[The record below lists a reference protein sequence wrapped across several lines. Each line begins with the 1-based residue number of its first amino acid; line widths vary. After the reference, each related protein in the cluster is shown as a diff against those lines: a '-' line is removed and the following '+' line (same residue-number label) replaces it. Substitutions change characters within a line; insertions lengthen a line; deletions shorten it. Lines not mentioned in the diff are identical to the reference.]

1 MKTFRTLLLTILTAA
16 LLAPAVA
23 TPAAADAL
31 TPVVLFPAYHFNIL
45 EVWVL
50 GQTEFSECPAW
61 GTYEVW
67 FPNPSPS
74 ETFSQE
80 CQDKLMSLVVDPDTS
95 KPLAQR
101 FSNQPRVLVLK
112 KHYSRTESSPF
123 YEPLYAFLESHGWE
137 RNHNIRVAGYDARLT
152 PDMDWFVERTKLL
165 IEATYYSNGN
175 TPVHLV
181 GHSNGPLY
189 AQYLLTHTSQAWKD
203 KYIHG
208 FTPLAGNWAGQGLL
222 YTLYFTGLNLN
233 DFSFP
238 ADAASAAASAARYA
252 TQPSSYMS
260 TADPDFFTNQ
270 EIVLRDASTGTEYTP
285 MDALQLFADADLT
298 LAQELAPHYLG
309 FVEFEPPAFPNV
321 DVYAE
326 KGSGLPTAV
335 GIELPDLD
343 VGYVV
348 TGEEEFFIRD
358 GDANQEDLTNDAVEV
373 WQTMPCF
380 RVEITDNVGVDHFA
394 LASDAGVLDRL
405 LTNLG
410 RPRSVCPGHPG
421 SGFLGDAWDAKS
433 GDSPPDPDPPG
444 RPR

>member
-1 MKTFRTLLLTILTAA
+1 MIHTMKTLRNFL
-16 LLAPAVA
+16 PAVLA
-23 TPAAADAL
+23 AVLLVPAAPAAASQL
-31 TPVVLFPAYHFNIL
+31 TPVVIFPAYHFNIL
-45 EVWVL
+45 EVWAL
-50 GQTEFSECPAW
+50 GQTKFQECPAW
-61 GTYEVW
+61 GTFEVY
-67 FPNPSPS
+67 FPNPAPS
-74 ETFSQE
+74 EKFSQE

-95 KPLAQR
+95 KPLAKR
-101 FSNQPRVLVLK
+101 FSNQPRVLVLQ

-123 YEPLYAFLESHGWE
+123 YEPLYSFLESHGWE
-137 RNHNIRVAGYDARLT
+137 RNRNIRVAGYDGRLT
-152 PDMDWFVERTKLL
+152 PDMAWFLKRTKRLIERT
-165 IEATYYSNGN
+165 YYRNGK

-208 FTPLAGNWAGQGLL
+208 FTPWAGNWAGQGLF
-222 YTLYFTGLNLN
+222 YTVYFTGLNLN

-238 ADAASAAASAARYA
+238 AEADSAAASAARYA

-260 TADPDFFTNQ
+260 TADPDFIANQ
-270 EIVLRDASTGTEYTP
+270 EIILRDASTGTEYTP
-285 MDALQLFADADLT
+285 MDALQLFADAGNT

-335 GIELPDLD
+335 GLELPDLD
-343 VGYVV
+343 TGYVV
-348 TGEEEFFIRD
+348 TGNEEFFIRD

-380 RVEITDNVGVDHFA
+380 RFEMTDNVGVDHFVI
-394 LASDAGVLDRL
+394 ASDSGVLERL

-410 RPRSVCPGHPG
+410 RPKSVCP
-421 SGFLGDAWDAKS
+421 
-433 GDSPPDPDPPG
+433 
-444 RPR
+444 